1 MILAVDGGGSTC
13 RVALEHAGSRH
24 VVSLGAA
31 NVTSDFDGAV
41 ARITEGLQAVA
52 QAAGLSPEALR
63 ACPAW

>member
-13 RVALEHAGSRH
+13 RVALDHAGSRH

-41 ARITEGLQAVA
+41 AVSYTHLTLPTIYSV
-52 QAAGLSPEALR
+52 
-63 ACPAW
+63 